1 MEAKTSVKTVTPVIN
16 EPSVEH
22 TEVWKSEALDKLAGA
37 LSKAQSEMKGA
48 EKKSV
53 NPFFKSGYAD
63 LHTVIESSF
72 PSLTKYGLSVIQ
84 GNESKPGEFFVTTML
99 LHESGQWI
107 KSKLKMPIEK
117 ATAQSVGSVIT
128 YGRRY
133 GLSAITGIAQY
144 DDDGNVATGR
154 TTKTTDVAPHHRKTA
169 PKHT

>member
-1 MEAKTSVKTVTPVIN
+1 MEETIPVENADLQTS
-16 EPSVEH
+16 
-22 TEVWKSEALDKLAGA
+22 EVWKSVEINKLATA

-48 EKKSV
+48 EKKSI
-53 NPFFKSGYAD
+53 NPFFNSGYAD

-72 PSLTKYGLSVIQ
+72 PHLTKHGLSVIQ

-144 DDDGNVATGR
+144 DDDGNAASQGKSL
-154 TTKTTDVAPHHRKTA
+154 TKNFTKNNKQGV
-169 PKHT
+169 